1 MQEHKTD
8 RVAEV
13 MENPLLRVFGILFN
27 PTSMLVALYLS
38 SIGWSKV
45 MWLQRIFNI
54 FGRGVL
60 AKRKDGM
67 TLLLPYYGRLALPSF
82 ANQCAMLG
90 NSPPSGRP

>member
-1 MQEHKTD
+1 
-8 RVAEV
+8 

-45 MWLQRIFNI
+45 MWLQRIFSL

-60 AKRKDGM
+60 AKRKNGI
-67 TLLLPYYGRLALPSF
+67 TLLSASHTRRA
-82 ANQCAMLG
+82 
-90 NSPPSGRP
+90 